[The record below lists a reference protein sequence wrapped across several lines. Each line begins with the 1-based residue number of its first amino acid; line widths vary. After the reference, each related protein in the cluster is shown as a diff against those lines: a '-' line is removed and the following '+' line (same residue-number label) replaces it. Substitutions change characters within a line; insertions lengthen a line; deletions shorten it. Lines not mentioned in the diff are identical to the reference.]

1 MSREKTTT
9 RTIETNTKTNTKRV
23 TSLDTK
29 SGAHL
34 SALEESVV
42 RMHHGISLM
51 PQAPLATHGGNEE
64 VMAQLLEME
73 VRAFEKT
80 ERVFDLED
88 IPQGRSNAQ
97 TARIVDKLKSRA

>member
-9 RTIETNTKTNTKRV
+9 KTTTTTTEKLTKRV
-23 TSLDTK
+23 TSLDVK
-29 SGAHL
+29 SGENL

-42 RMHHGISLM
+42 RMHHGISLT
-51 PQAPLATHGGNEE
+51 PEAPLATHGGTDE